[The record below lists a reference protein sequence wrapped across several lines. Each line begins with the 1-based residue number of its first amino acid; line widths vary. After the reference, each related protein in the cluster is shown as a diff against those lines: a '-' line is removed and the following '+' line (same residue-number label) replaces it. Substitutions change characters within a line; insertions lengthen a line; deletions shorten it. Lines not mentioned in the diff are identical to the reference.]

1 MLKRIEHLENLR
13 LEYYSEILEDLRVGR
28 IVNIR
33 FMGMKGRYLEAL
45 NIYDSGLTPR
55 ELYEKRRTWL
65 WRPGEKMP
73 ARIKTVSMLLRR
85 LQLSGLAR
93 REKEGHTYRY
103 FLTTS
108 GRRRLDYYKSL
119 TRI

>member
-1 MLKRIEHLENLR
+1 
-13 LEYYSEILEDLRVGR
+13 
-28 IVNIR
+28 
-33 FMGMKGRYLEAL
+33 MGMKGRYLEAL

-73 ARIKTVSMLLRR
+73 TRIKTVSMLLRR

-103 FLTTS
+103 FLTAS